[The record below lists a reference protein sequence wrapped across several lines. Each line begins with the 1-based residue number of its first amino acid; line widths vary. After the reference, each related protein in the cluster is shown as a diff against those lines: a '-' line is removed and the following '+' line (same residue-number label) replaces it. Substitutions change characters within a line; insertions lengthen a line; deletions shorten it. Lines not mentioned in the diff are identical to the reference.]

1 MEILNKYPPKEK
13 KKTGRKPKYK
23 LEFMNMVA
31 SKVVEDGLTFREA
44 AKTFNV
50 SQGSV
55 SLWVKNFK
63 KGFVPVKSRDIDR
76 EKDMQVYRLEEK
88 VKDLTTEVGS
98 LYLENQLLKK
108 ALSHAASKR
117 KDNSSVI
124 TSRNLAQFQKDA
136 K

>member
-31 SKVVEDGLTFREA
+31 SKVIEDGLTFREA
-44 AKTFNV
+44 AKVFNV
-50 SQGSV
+50 SQGSISV
-55 SLWVKNFK
+55 WVKNCK
-63 KGFVPVKSRDIDR
+63 KGFVPINSRDIDR